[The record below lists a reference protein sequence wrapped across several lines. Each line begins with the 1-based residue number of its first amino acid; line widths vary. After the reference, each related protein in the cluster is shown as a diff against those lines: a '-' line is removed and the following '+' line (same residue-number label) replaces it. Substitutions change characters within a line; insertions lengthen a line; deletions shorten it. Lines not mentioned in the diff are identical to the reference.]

1 MKRYIVRIAF
11 LITLSFALGAC
22 ESLLEE
28 KVYSKITNRDIE
40 DSDAG
45 ADLWV
50 TGAYNG
56 LNRFFIWQEFPRNL
70 ENDCDYASGPNW
82 AFGETGA
89 GNFQGAARE
98 VDATWKLPYDLINVT
113 NEAIYNIEQ
122 MKNVTPEHRNN
133 CLGELKM
140 IQAYCY
146 FLIVRAYG
154 PCPVFKKSINQG
166 EHAHQPRSQL
176 KDVYAH
182 IIDLLTFAKDN
193 LYKRGDSRLVEG
205 RVCAAAA
212 ATLLAKVYVTIGAA
226 SMPDGATV
234 YVKGGRPYTLAADGK
249 TKILTNPQTLKISK
263 RQVAGYEVFDS
274 GEYYRLAKEL
284 ATDIVLNKLYGNH
297 ALLPYDVLWK
307 KAGRTNEEHFFRYTG
322 KSGDDNLGA
331 LFPRWYSG
339 QWAPEGYAIGGTL
352 TWGLRS
358 HWYKLFEEQDLR
370 IVDGVFHRWVRQ
382 DEYKA
387 NRGGFYPD
395 TPEWRLK
402 ATGKDENGDPV
413 KGYPVAP
420 FNDGRVYTN
429 AIGENY
435 LAYVTKYQ
443 DVSDPTLQRTDGMFP
458 FLRYADALLILA
470 EASNEVD
477 GPNKTAL
484 DALNEVRTRSNASEK
499 NLGSMEG
506 GGLATKELFR
516 SAVLEERAMELAL
529 ESDRRWDLI
538 RWGIYL
544 DVMNAIGGPDEIGTS
559 KARLE
564 RHLLYPIPQS
574 EIQANEAINENNPG
588 WN

>member
-1 MKRYIVRIAF
+1 MKKYIFHFVF
-11 LITLSFALGAC
+11 LTLLAIVLGSC
-22 ESLLEE
+22 ENLLEE
-28 KVYSKITNRDIE
+28 KVYSKITAQDIE

-56 LNRFFIWQEFPRNL
+56 LNRFFIYQEFPRNL
-70 ENDCDYASGPNW
+70 ENDCDYATGPSW

-89 GNFQGAARE
+89 GNFQGSARE

-122 MKNVTPEHRNN
+122 MNNVTPEHKEN

-140 IQAYCY
+140 LQAYCY

-154 PCPVFKKSINQG
+154 PCPILEKSINQG
-166 EHAHQPRSQL
+166 ENPHQPRRSIQE
-176 KDVYAH
+176 VYAH
-182 IIDLLTFAKDN
+182 IIDLLTYAKDH
-193 LYKRGDSRLVEG
+193 LYKRGDSRLVQG

-226 SMPDGATV
+226 SMPDGAIV
-234 YVKGGRPYTLAADGK
+234 YVKGGKPYTLAEDGK
-249 TKILTNPQTLKISK
+249 TKILTNPQTLTISK
-263 RQVAGYEVFDS
+263 RQVDGYEVFDS
-274 GEYYRLAKEL
+274 ETYYRLALTL
-284 ATDIVLNKLYGNH
+284 AEDVVLHKKYGSH
-297 ALLPYDVLWK
+297 DLLPYATLWK
-307 KAGRTNEEHFFRYTG
+307 QEGRTNEEHFFCYVG
-322 KSGDDNLGA
+322 KSGDDQLGA

-339 QWAPEGYAIGGTL
+339 QWAADGYAIGGTL
-352 TWGLRS
+352 TWGLRD

-370 IVDGVFHRWVRQ
+370 IVDGVYHRWVREN
-382 DEYKA
+382 EYKN
-387 NRGGFYPD
+387 NRGGFYPN

-402 ATGKDENGDPV
+402 ATGKDEEGNSVP
-413 KGYPVAP
+413 GYPVAP
-420 FNDGRVYTN
+420 FDDGRIYTN

-443 DVSDPTLQRTDGMFP
+443 DVSDPSLMRTDGLFP

-470 EASNEVD
+470 EASNEVN
-477 GPNKTAL
+477 GPNSEAL
-484 DALNEVRTRSNASEK
+484 NALNEVRRRSNASDK
-499 NLGSMEG
+499 HLGSMEE

-516 SAVLEERAMELAL
+516 SAVLEERSMEFAL

-559 KARLE
+559 KTRME
-564 RHLLYPIPQS
+564 RHLLYPIPES